1 MRTPPCLRTAALRL
15 RRSSR
20 RRQLACALAV
30 CAGLAACSRGGSDGQ
45 DDPVPPGRV
54 DGGGLSGPW
63 DAAADP
69 LRDAGERLDAGTD
82 AARPADL
89 SPDAS
94 VPVSDPF
101 DPASCSAP
109 ALTGAQA
116 LSLLGTS
123 ARLKLADATL
133 YRRSRSCTGMTP
145 ATCGAWSA
153 PVPHQQSL
161 LTYSGGVVTDYKT
174 FSFPT
179 HLILF
184 AQGGQ
189 PRLVVRHE
197 SDYRHDASANT
208 RGVVFPFGADPMLN
222 TYPVIYVWDFM
233 PAPNRYDDLQGLLGQ
248 RGELHAAEHCARVVF
263 YTGLT
268 AEVAA
273 LYRF

>member
-1 MRTPPCLRTAALRL
+1 MSCRV
-15 RRSSR
+15 
-20 RRQLACALAV
+20 LACALVAF
-30 CAGLAACSRGGSDGQ
+30 ADLAACSRGGSDGK
-45 DDPVPPGRV
+45 DDPLPPGHS
-54 DGGGLSGPW
+54 DGGVNGPW

-69 LRDAGERLDAGTD
+69 RGDGGGGPLDAGAD
-82 AARPADL
+82 GARPADL

-94 VPVSDPF
+94 APGTDPF

-184 AQGGQ
+184 AQAGQ
-189 PRLVVRHE
+189 PKLVVRHE
-197 SDYRHDASANT
+197 SDYRKDASANT

>member
-1 MRTPPCLRTAALRL
+1 MPRPV
-15 RRSSR
+15 
-20 RRQLACALAV
+20 LACALVAW
-30 CAGLAACSRGGSDGQ
+30 AGLAACSRGGSDGKD
-45 DDPVPPGRV
+45 DDPLPPGRS
-54 DGGGLSGPW
+54 DGGGLNGQR

-69 LRDAGERLDAGTD
+69 RSDGSVLLDGGADG
-82 AARPADL
+82 ARPADL

-94 VPVSDPF
+94 APGSDPF

-189 PRLVVRHE
+189 PKLVVRHE
-197 SDYRHDASANT
+197 SDYRKDATANT
-208 RGVVFPFGADPMLN
+208 RGVVFAFGADPMLN

-263 YTGLT
+263 YSGLT